1 MMDATPRRWSS
12 LATARPESPV
22 PMTTAVVRSI
32 PPYKGM
38 LDTAGYLLEM
48 VRVAGE
54 TPDADPCLVPQPQRL
69 LSEIPVSVQQCLEGY
84 LRFPPVDRGGR
95 TLAVFPDSGG
105 FRAPAP
111 AETVPKARDSGPR
124 NGVLTLRKS
133 FRRGR
138 PGAPCRRLEC
148 SQLTE
153 NSEENQGFLHADSG
167 SPRRWTPG
175 GSTSGRIAATSGKNR
190 EEADPMG
197 REQVHP
203 DPAWETGG
211 EPAPPRGI
219 VVGVDGSDH
228 SHCALVW
235 AAREAERRRRPLHI
249 VTAYSVPI
257 FAASGLDGGYA
268 TVDDSVI
275 REGAEAILKHAMDKI
290 AFYNIDVDASV
301 ENGDASGVLL
311 EISETA
317 ELLVF
322 GTRGRGGYVG
332 RLLGSVSSALPA
344 HAKCPTVTVPLICA
358 DRLGETTNDK
368 HVLAERAKSAHQPVE
383 NVVVAGVDGSEQARV
398 AVLEAAAQAER
409 LSARLRLVC
418 AVPQYTGSLAWVPA
432 PMDREALFA
441 DIRVQLDAGVAW
453 LKSHFPT
460 LEVETQLVDGSPV
473 DILVDASRHVELVV
487 LGTRG
492 RGGFTGMLLGSTTDG
507 VLHHAK
513 GPVMVVPDRD
523 DPRLADR
530 ASFGP
535 MLGES

>member
-1 MMDATPRRWSS
+1 MEAAPLQVWQNSRNTAT
-12 LATARPESPV
+12 
-22 PMTTAVVRSI
+22 
-32 PPYKGM
+32 Y
-38 LDTAGYLLEM
+38 
-48 VRVAGE
+48 
-54 TPDADPCLVPQPQRL
+54 
-69 LSEIPVSVQQCLEGY
+69 
-84 LRFPPVDRGGR
+84 
-95 TLAVFPDSGG
+95 
-105 FRAPAP
+105 
-111 AETVPKARDSGPR
+111 
-124 NGVLTLRKS
+124 
-133 FRRGR
+133 
-138 PGAPCRRLEC
+138 
-148 SQLTE
+148 
-153 NSEENQGFLHADSG
+153 
-167 SPRRWTPG
+167 
-175 GSTSGRIAATSGKNR
+175 R
-190 EEADPMG
+190 EEADPMA

-203 DPAWETGG
+203 DPAGDAAE
-211 EPAPPRGI
+211 EHVPRGI

-249 VTAYSVPI
+249 VTA
-257 FAASGLDGGYA
+257 
-268 TVDDSVI
+268 DSVI
-275 REGAEAILKHAMDKI
+275 REGAEAILKQALDKV
-290 AFYNIDVDASV
+290 ARYNIDVDASV

-311 EISETA
+311 EMTETA

-322 GTRGRGGYVG
+322 GTRGRGGFVG

-398 AVLEAAAQAER
+398 AVLEAAAQTER
-409 LSARLRLVC
+409 LSAPLRLIC
-418 AVPQYTGSLAWVPA
+418 AVPQYSGSLAWVPA

-453 LKSHFPT
+453 LRSHFPA
-460 LEVETQLVDGSPV
+460 LQVETQLVDGSPV

-487 LGTRG
+487 VGTRG
-492 RGGFTGMLLGSTTDG
+492 RGGFTGMLLGSTSDG

-535 MLGES
+535 MLGDS

>member
-1 MMDATPRRWSS
+1 MEAAPLQVWQNSRNTAT
-12 LATARPESPV
+12 
-22 PMTTAVVRSI
+22 
-32 PPYKGM
+32 Y
-38 LDTAGYLLEM
+38 
-48 VRVAGE
+48 
-54 TPDADPCLVPQPQRL
+54 
-69 LSEIPVSVQQCLEGY
+69 
-84 LRFPPVDRGGR
+84 
-95 TLAVFPDSGG
+95 
-105 FRAPAP
+105 
-111 AETVPKARDSGPR
+111 
-124 NGVLTLRKS
+124 
-133 FRRGR
+133 
-138 PGAPCRRLEC
+138 
-148 SQLTE
+148 
-153 NSEENQGFLHADSG
+153 
-167 SPRRWTPG
+167 
-175 GSTSGRIAATSGKNR
+175 R
-190 EEADPMG
+190 EEADPMA

-203 DPAWETGG
+203 DPAGDAAE
-211 EPAPPRGI
+211 EHVPRGI

-322 GTRGRGGYVG
+322 GTRGRGGFVG

-344 HAKCPTVTVPLICA
+344 HSKCPTVTVPLICA
-358 DRLGETTNDK
+358 DRLGETTDDK
-368 HVLAERAKSAHQPVE
+368 HVLAERAKSGSQPVE
-383 NVVVAGVDGSEQARV
+383 NVVVVGVDGSEQARV

-409 LSARLRLVC
+409 LSARLRVVC
-418 AVPQYTGSLAWVPA
+418 AVPQYTGSLAWVPT
-432 PMDREALFA
+432 PMDRDALFA
-441 DIRVQLDAGVAW
+441 DIKVQLDAGVAW
-453 LKSHFPT
+453 LRSHFPA
-460 LEVETQLVDGSPV
+460 LQVETQLVDGSPV

-487 LGTRG
+487 VGTRG
-492 RGGFTGMLLGSTTDG
+492 RGGFTGMLLGSTSDG